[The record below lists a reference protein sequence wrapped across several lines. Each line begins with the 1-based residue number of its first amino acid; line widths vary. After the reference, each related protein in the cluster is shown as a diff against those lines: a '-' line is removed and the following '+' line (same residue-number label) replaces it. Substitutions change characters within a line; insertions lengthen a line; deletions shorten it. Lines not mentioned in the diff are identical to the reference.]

1 MFFGAYWS
9 RQMTDAPT
17 IEMAIGMKTS
27 DLAMLSHRPAR
38 CESTAITRPSTVAPI
53 VTVNIHQI
61 VLENV
66 PRITEKKANATTK
79 KPAAIVPR
87 EVGEWS
93 RPDVRLRVQ
102 LIE

>member
-1 MFFGAYWS
+1 M
-9 RQMTDAPT
+9 
-17 IEMAIGMKTS
+17 
-27 DLAMLSHRPAR
+27 
-38 CESTAITRPSTVAPI
+38 API

-66 PRITEKKANATTK
+66 PRITEKKANARRK
-79 KPAAIVPR
+79 KPAAMVPR